1 MTDGPFKNLKLDSRS
16 KRFAEA
22 VQNEAED
29 HETRCALANHA
40 IVGGIISG
48 NKGLIRDLHSYGQ
61 SGQLD
66 LDPKGLIKSI
76 FDANPKS
83 EFADHLQRDVS
94 LRLYEGEPF
103 RDAIKNS
110 FEACME
116 TYINEFRTRIHEAAL
131 EACRNGPM
139 HKDQFDR
146 LIGGSNDVIK
156 SLDRPRILHAI
167 TNCNKDAF
175 KQDVKK
181 KEGLDEGPRL

>member
-110 FEACME
+110 FEACM
-116 TYINEFRTRIHEAAL
+116 
-131 EACRNGPM
+131 NGPM